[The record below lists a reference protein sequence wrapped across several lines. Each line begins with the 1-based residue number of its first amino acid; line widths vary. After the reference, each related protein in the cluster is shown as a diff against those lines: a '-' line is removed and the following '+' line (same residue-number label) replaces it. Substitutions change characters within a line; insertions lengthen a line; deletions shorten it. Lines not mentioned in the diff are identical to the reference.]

1 LNSLNSE
8 ELFKAEENKDPR
20 SMRPSMA
27 LNPLEGKKNAL
38 NESFKMG
45 LGAKKENTT

>member
-1 LNSLNSE
+1 
-8 ELFKAEENKDPR
+8 
-20 SMRPSMA
+20 MA

-45 LGAKKENTT
+45 LGAKKENNPQQQHYNRLDTLYM